1 MHGDD
6 ALFVVRLCAPSPVLL
21 EEVILVR
28 GKEYELVICD
38 EEGAVGV
45 GFMLTLYVRSEVG
58 AGDCGVLGREEDV
71 DWIVNGV
78 PACNNLGVIVVEV
91 RVYLLNVALN

>member
-1 MHGDD
+1 LHGDD

-45 GFMLTLYVRSEVG
+45 GFMLTL
-58 AGDCGVLGREEDV
+58 
-71 DWIVNGV
+71 
-78 PACNNLGVIVVEV
+78 
-91 RVYLLNVALN
+91 